1 MLADSRD
8 VAAYYD
14 DVVAAGADPKVAA
27 NWVMGEIM
35 AHLKQEKAAITE
47 IQLSAVGLA
56 ELLAL
61 IAEGAISGKVGAC
74 CCAPFQAPALDWHVA
89 HRRSLKTSFLRS
101 CKMAEVRAH
110 LSKPRAYCKSRTPVH
125 WRRSFKRSATK
136 TQNRCAFRLFCRF
149 QDG

>member
-47 IQLSAVGLA
+47 IRLSAAALA
-56 ELLAL
+56 ELLTL
-61 IAEGAISGKVGAC
+61 IAEGAISGKVGDC
-74 CCAPFQAPALDWHVA
+74 CCAHLPALCLRGCSHVA
-89 HRRSLKTSFLRS
+89 DCERHPPDALARRRQPPCTRRSEGLVANFGHQ
-101 CKMAEVRAH
+101 RA
-110 LSKPRAYCKSRTPVH
+110 
-125 WRRSFKRSATK
+125 
-136 TQNRCAFRLFCRF
+136 
-149 QDG
+149 